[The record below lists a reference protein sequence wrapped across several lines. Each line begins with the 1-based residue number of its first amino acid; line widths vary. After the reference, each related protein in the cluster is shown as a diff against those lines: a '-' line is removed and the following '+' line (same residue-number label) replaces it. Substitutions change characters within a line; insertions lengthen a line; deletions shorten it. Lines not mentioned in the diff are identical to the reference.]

1 MSLQFDMPVRYC
13 CTQQSRSET
22 QVANHTP
29 FTCFVS
35 LFASPPPPRFYT
47 ALYTSVR
54 QLRLRSTR
62 DLPSGTTGAPL
73 TAARKQPG
81 SATPVRDGSFSIAV
95 ADAGEASYCL
105 VCCSDL
111 VAVLFVII
119 PSHPPPARPPT
130 RTHPHCLSSPCSANS
145 QNQFAARTLSV
156 PGFISKTDVMDKIKF
171 K

>member
-1 MSLQFDMPVRYC
+1 MPVRYC
-13 CTQQSRSET
+13 CTQDLRSET

-29 FTCFVS
+29 FTRFVS
-35 LFASPPPPRFYT
+35 LFAFFFQVFYT
-47 ALYTSVR
+47 APYTSVR

-62 DLPSGTTGAPL
+62 DFPSGTTEAPL
-73 TAARKQPG
+73 IAAREQPG

-130 RTHPHCLSSPCSANS
+130 RTHPVCHSSPYSANS
-145 QNQFAARTLSV
+145 QNQFAVHTLSV